1 MDFEPSVPV
10 AAGDGPAKQTNSPVA
25 SIDAARPLALIF
37 MWQAPRFCQS
47 LIAKRDPG
55 ACPQRGKNWESSR
68 YTRRKLGNC
77 ALRGALGLPSIGEIV
92 LESMAPVP
100 AEGIGVMSLLARM
113 AGRQMRHVSGLDH
126 DFVIDTS
133 RRNKL
138 KDRPN

>member
-1 MDFEPSVPV
+1 
-10 AAGDGPAKQTNSPVA
+10 
-25 SIDAARPLALIF
+25 
-37 MWQAPRFCQS
+37 MWQAPRLCQS

-55 ACPQRGKNWESSR
+55 ACPQRGKNRESSR

-77 ALRGALGLPSIGEIV
+77 ALRGAPGLPSIAEII

-113 AGRQMRHVSGLDH
+113 AGRQMRDVLGLDH
-126 DFVIDTS
+126 DFVINAS

-138 KDRPN
+138 KERPN

>member
-1 MDFEPSVPV
+1 
-10 AAGDGPAKQTNSPVA
+10 
-25 SIDAARPLALIF
+25 

-47 LIAKRDPG
+47 LIAKKDPD

-68 YTRRKLGNC
+68 YTRRKLGIAPC
-77 ALRGALGLPSIGEIV
+77 AARSGLRSIGEII
-92 LESMAPVP
+92 LESMAAVP

-113 AGRQMRHVSGLDH
+113 AGRQMRHVLGLDH
-126 DFVIDTS
+126 DFVIGAS

>member
-1 MDFEPSVPV
+1 
-10 AAGDGPAKQTNSPVA
+10 
-25 SIDAARPLALIF
+25 
-37 MWQAPRFCQS
+37 MWQAPRLCRS
-47 LIAKRDPG
+47 LIAKGDPS
-55 ACPQRGKNWESSR
+55 ACPQRGKNRESSR

-77 ALRGALGLPSIGEIV
+77 ALRGALGLPSIGEII

-113 AGRQMRHVSGLDH
+113 AARWMRHVSGLDH
-126 DFVIDTS
+126 DFVTDTS